1 MPAVGLRAFILCTDS
16 TPPKYAMTPPK
27 RPKIVQKTLLTIAL
41 GLFVGAGAIAV
52 VPSAKKP
59 LPEIY
64 HTSELLE
71 PPVIKSLHDQVGPFI
86 HQTSIRQGDTLAAIL
101 KRLEINEPDLQHF
114 LTYDEAARSIYK
126 LYPGRT
132 IQVALDAHNQ
142 LVWLR
147 YNHTPADK
155 ENNTVVSRWLEV
167 TPDGQGSFI
176 AQEHTVAAST
186 EIKMAEGI
194 ITHSLFGAT
203 DQAGI
208 PDAIALAMTEVLGSK
223 IDFLKDIRTGDRFR
237 VIYENY
243 NSQGQPIAAGRI
255 LALEFDN
262 NGTTHQALWFD
273 EADNGGGYYDFQGNS
288 IQGAFLRNAIKFSRI
303 SSTFGKRRHPI
314 HGSWRNH
321 NGVDYAAPHGT
332 PIQATADGVV
342 EFIGTQRGYGKVII
356 LKHHSGYST
365 LYAHQSRFEPGLKKG
380 SKVQQGQRIGYV
392 GATGW
397 ATGPHLHYEFR
408 INGKPVDPLSV
419 DLPAAQALE
428 PHQVKKLQAMAGQ
441 YKKQLALL
449 KERTDQ
455 RMLAL
460 AH

>member
-1 MPAVGLRAFILCTDS
+1 
-16 TPPKYAMTPPK
+16 MTPPQ
-27 RPKIVQKTLLTIAL
+27 RPKVVQKTLLTIAL
-41 GLFVGAGAIAV
+41 GLFVGAGALAV
-52 VPSAKKP
+52 VPPAQDP
-59 LPEIY
+59 MPEINY
-64 HTSELLE
+64 ASTVLE
-71 PPVIKSLHDQVGPFI
+71 PPIIKSLQDQTGPFVQ
-86 HQTSIRQGDTLAAIL
+86 QTSIRQGDTLAAIL
-101 KRLEINEPDLQHF
+101 KRLEVNEPDLQHF

-132 IQVALDAHNQ
+132 IQVSLDENNK
-142 LVWLR
+142 LEWLR

-155 ENNTVVSRWLEV
+155 EGDTIVSRWLEI
-167 TPDGQGSFI
+167 TPNENGGFI
-176 AQEHTVAAST
+176 AKEHTIAADT

-194 ITHSLFGAT
+194 ITSSLFGAT
-203 DQAGI
+203 DLAGI
-208 PDAIALAMTEVLGSK
+208 PDSIAVAMTDVLGSK
-223 IDFLKDIRTGDRFR
+223 VDFLKDIQPGDRFR
-237 VIYENY
+237 VIYESHT
-243 NSQGQPIAAGRI
+243 SQGQTIAAGRI
-255 LALEFDN
+255 LAVEFEN
-262 NGTTHQALWFD
+262 NGKTHQALWFD
-273 EADNGGGYYDFQGNS
+273 ETDNSGGYYDFEGNS
-288 IQGAFLRNAIKFSRI
+288 IQGTFLRNAIKFTRI

-342 EFIGTQRGYGKVII
+342 EFIGTQRGYGNVII

-380 SKVQQGQRIGYV
+380 AKVEQGQRIGYV

-408 INGKPVDPLSV
+408 IDGKPVDPLSV
-419 DLPAAQALE
+419 DLPAARALE
-428 PHQVKKLQAMAGQ
+428 PQQVEKLQALAGR

-455 RMLAL
+455 RMLAMSD
-460 AH
+460 